1 MAEKYILDEQGIAHL
16 ETDLDTWA
24 TWYESHNHI
33 VAETALPLGSN
44 TIHLRTWFL
53 GVDYNHEQE
62 GGSFPLLFET
72 EVKVSSHIPQ
82 SILWQLNESNGTRYG
97 TQDAARSGHSILEH
111 NIREA
116 IEQASPPYPAS
127 PVKQEDT
134 AITRADFIGAFTRR
148 APEQGEMSSAELVER
163 LGIGLAELKRATEAD
178 EPHLANKAATIA
190 CGGLIRCAQYIGNDE
205 VAALVNEL
213 VARITDITGIQ

>member
-1 MAEKYILDEQGIAHL
+1 MPISSRKKAGSTASSAWQLFIPTRATLSHYWRECRPLLSFWRCAILSSRETRQEERTLMAEKYILDEQGIAHL
-16 ETDLDTWA
+16 ETDLDTRA

-111 NIREA
+111 NIRE
-116 IEQASPPYPAS
+116 
-127 PVKQEDT
+127 
-134 AITRADFIGAFTRR
+134 G
-148 APEQGEMSSAELVER
+148 
-163 LGIGLAELKRATEAD
+163 
-178 EPHLANKAATIA
+178 
-190 CGGLIRCAQYIGNDE
+190 
-205 VAALVNEL
+205 
-213 VARITDITGIQ
+213 